1 MTPDAIH
8 ELWSLVESTQTN
20 VLLNLDDT
28 TLVQWLIKRLKQKGV
43 QDTAACSTYISSR
56 LPLIRDLASD
66 RNLIYQ

>member
-20 VLLNLDDT
+20 VLLSLDDT
-28 TLVQWLIKRLKQKGV
+28 SLVKWLIKRLKQKGV
-43 QDTAACSTYISSR
+43 QDTAACNSYISSR

>member
-20 VLLNLDDT
+20 VLLSLDDT
-28 TLVQWLIKRLKQKGV
+28 TLVQWLLKRLKQKGV
-43 QDTAACSTYISSR
+43 QDTAACSTYISNR

-66 RNLIYQ
+66 RNLLYQ

>member
-1 MTPDAIH
+1 MTPDTIH

-28 TLVQWLIKRLKQKGV
+28 SLVQWLIQRLKKKGV
-43 QDTAACSTYISSR
+43 EDTAACTDYISSR

-66 RNLIYQ
+66 RNLLYQ

>member
-20 VLLNLDDT
+20 VLLSLDDT
-28 TLVQWLIKRLKQKGV
+28 SLVKWLIKRLQKKGV
-43 QDTAACSTYISSR
+43 HDTAACNSYISSR

>member
-28 TLVQWLIKRLKQKGV
+28 TLVQWLIKRLKQKGI

>member
-28 TLVQWLIKRLKQKGV
+28 SLVRWLIKHLKQKGI
-43 QDTAACSTYISSR
+43 QDTVACNAYISSR
-56 LPLIRDLASD
+56 LPLIRDLASN
-66 RNLIYQ
+66 RNFSYQ